1 MNKQRNVDWAVAFE
15 LAARAGPHELVR
27 ALTTAMEHECTTAI
41 EKFDATL
48 ARQRAECDTMLAQQ
62 RADYDAS
69 LARQETECDA
79 ALARQSAEF
88 EQRFTALK
96 HELLAKIDDEL
107 LAPVITALRRELA
120 AAHAEL
126 DRLRAAQP
134 AH

>member
-41 EKFDATL
+41 EKFDAT
-48 ARQRAECDTMLAQQ
+48 
-62 RADYDAS
+62 
-69 LARQETECDA
+69 
-79 ALARQSAEF
+79 LARQSAEF